1 MSTII
6 THAFEQWQANDL
18 LKPGDIQL
26 DEFILANVP
35 GLDPDAAIDRDAGL
49 PDAAH
54 IVWREPVNAAGVVN
68 KNTVAYSFTIG
79 TNVGNF
85 AFNWIGLICK
95 KTGLLAMVTTVPA
108 LEKVKTTATEQGNAF
123 TRSFLIEFTG
133 ASEKTG
139 INTPAETWQI
149 DFTAR
154 LTGIDEYQRLLN
166 IDHYGNALFFDDGWL
181 VQRNNAK
188 YSCLPGLGYVAG
200 LRLAN
205 DTARDVVIA
214 AKPAAVWLDTVW
226 QGSVMTACVP
236 VTDICVITSG
246 DLAEY
251 SDAAG
256 KTHYV
261 FKIAEIAADGVV
273 TDLRPVRNSDDLDKR
288 YLRRSLNLSDVDDV
302 ATARDN
308 LKLGNS
314 ATRDVGTVAG
324 TVAAGDDSRIVHAV
338 QDSRKIN
345 NKALTGDITLT
356 YADVGAVPTSRKINN
371 KALTGDITLTYAD
384 VGAVPT
390 SRKIN
395 NRALTGDITLTYAD
409 VGAVPTSRKIN
420 NKALTSDITLTAED
434 VDAVPPTRQV
444 NGHSLNTDI
453 AVTSTDIFRDQ
464 AIYIGLEQNI
474 NYYTTPGIYYQPAN
488 AATSAALNYPENQAG
503 ALIVYRDAGIQQE
516 YRVYN
521 SSRRWTRAQYAGGA
535 WTPWALE
542 YNTQNKPMY
551 TDVGAA
557 AANHQ
562 HHWSDIYG
570 APDFITAASADARYL
585 GNFAFYT
592 SNGTFTV
599 PAGVYRV
606 LVEMIGGGGGGCSKG
621 STGISTGSLPGGFAA
636 TPVLAIVSVTPGQQI
651 EVLVGGGGLGAP
663 KDSAVPSGFSYAPGG
678 GGGRSVFLDLIASG
692 ASSLFFSGVWR
703 SGYSATVTSVA
714 GGDGEN
720 SAYGTGGKG
729 VLSYSSGTLHA
740 GHNDG
745 TGYGAGGSGGSNANT
760 RNVMDAGG
768 NGSPGFV
775 KVMW

>member
-1 MSTII
+1 MATII
-6 THAFEQWQANDL
+6 TTAFEQWQAADL
-18 LKPGDIQL
+18 LTPGDISL
-26 DEFILANVP
+26 DEFVLANVP
-35 GLDPDAAIDRDAGL
+35 GLDPDAAINRDAGL
-49 PDAAH
+49 PDAAQ
-54 IVWREPVNAAGVVN
+54 IVYREPVNAAGVVN
-68 KNTVAYSFTIG
+68 KNTVAYSFTLG

-85 AFNWIGLICK
+85 SFNWIGLICK
-95 KTGLLAMVTTVPA
+95 KTGLLAMATTVPA

-123 TRSFLIEFTG
+123 TRSFLIEFNG
-133 ASEKTG
+133 AAEKTG

-154 LTGIDEYQRLLN
+154 LTGIDEYQRQLN
-166 IDHYGNALFFDDGWL
+166 IDHYGNALFFGDGWL

-205 DTARDVVIA
+205 DTARDVAIA

-302 ATARDN
+302 ATARNN

-371 KALTGDITLTYAD
+371 KTLTNDISLTYAD

-395 NRALTGDITLTYAD
+395 NKALTGDITLTYAD

-420 NKALTSDITLTAED
+420 NKALTSDITLTYAD
-434 VDAVPPTRQV
+434 VGAVPTSCKINNKALTGDITLTYADVGAVPTSRKI
-444 NGHSLNTDI
+444 NNKALTGDI
-453 AVTSTDIFRDQ
+453 TLT
-464 AIYIGLEQNI
+464 
-474 NYYTTPGIYYQPAN
+474 
-488 AATSAALNYPENQAG
+488 
-503 ALIVYRDAGIQQE
+503 
-516 YRVYN
+516 
-521 SSRRWTRAQYAGGA
+521 YA
-535 WTPWALE
+535 
-542 YNTQNKPMY
+542 
-551 TDVGAA
+551 DVGAA
-557 AANHQ
+557 AASHL

-585 GNFAFYT
+585 NRYVMFTA
-592 SNGTFTV
+592 NGSFTV
-599 PAGVYRV
+599 PAGVQKMS
-606 LVEMIGGGGGGCSKG
+606 VELIGGGGGGGGGGAYSGGGGGASK
-621 STGISTGSLPGGFAA
+621 
-636 TPVLAIVSVTPGQQI
+636 PVTAIVDVTPGA
-651 EVLVGGGGLGAP
+651 VLSVVVGGGGVGGTVVRSTVGNMNTGNPGSAGGA
-663 KDSAVPSGFSYAPGG
+663 SSFSGVSSYGG
-678 GGGRSVFLDLIASG
+678 GGGIGGSAGGTSTIKTAAGPNG
-692 ASSLFFSGVWR
+692 ASSVYGNGGAGV
-703 SGYSATVTSVA
+703 V
-714 GGDGEN
+714 GGSN
-720 SAYGTGGKG
+720 
-729 VLSYSSGTLHA
+729 
-740 GHNDG
+740 NG
-745 TGYGAGGSGGSNANT
+745 TGYGAGGSAGAYGTNPAGCFP
-760 RNVMDAGG
+760 GG

-775 KVMW
+775 KLSW

>member
-1 MSTII
+1 MATII
-6 THAFEQWQANDL
+6 TTAFEQWQAADL
-18 LKPGDIQL
+18 LTPGDISL
-26 DEFILANVP
+26 DEFVLANVP
-35 GLDPDAAIDRDAGL
+35 GLDPDAAINRDAGL
-49 PDAAH
+49 PDAAQ
-54 IVWREPVNAAGVVN
+54 IVYREPVNAAGVVN
-68 KNTVAYSFTIG
+68 KNTVAYSFTLG

-85 AFNWIGLICK
+85 SFNWIGLICK
-95 KTGLLAMVTTVPA
+95 KTGLLAMATTVPA

-123 TRSFLIEFTG
+123 TRSFLIEFNG
-133 ASEKTG
+133 AAEKTG

-154 LTGIDEYQRLLN
+154 LTGIDEYQRQLN
-166 IDHYGNALFFDDGWL
+166 IDHYGNALFFGDGWL

-205 DTARDVVIA
+205 DTARDVAIA

-314 ATRDVGTVAG
+314 ATRDVGTVAA

-371 KALTGDITLTYAD
+371 KTLTNDISLTYAD

-395 NRALTGDITLTYAD
+395 NKALTGDITLTYAD

-420 NKALTSDITLTAED
+420 NKALTSDITLTYAD
-434 VDAVPPTRQV
+434 VGAVPTSCKINNKALTGDITLTYADVGAVPTSRKI
-444 NGHSLNTDI
+444 NNKALTGDI
-453 AVTSTDIFRDQ
+453 TLT
-464 AIYIGLEQNI
+464 
-474 NYYTTPGIYYQPAN
+474 
-488 AATSAALNYPENQAG
+488 
-503 ALIVYRDAGIQQE
+503 
-516 YRVYN
+516 
-521 SSRRWTRAQYAGGA
+521 YA
-535 WTPWALE
+535 
-542 YNTQNKPMY
+542 
-551 TDVGAA
+551 DVGAA
-557 AANHQ
+557 AASHL

>member
-1 MSTII
+1 MATII
-6 THAFEQWQANDL
+6 TRAFEQWQADDL
-18 LKPGDIQL
+18 VKPGDIQL

-35 GLDPDAAIDRDAGL
+35 ELDSDAAIDRDAGL

-54 IVWREPVNAAGVVN
+54 IVYREPVNAAGVVN

-108 LEKVKTTATEQGNAF
+108 LQKVKTTATEQGNAF

-166 IDHYGNALFFDDGWL
+166 IDAYGNALFFDDGWL
-181 VQRNNAK
+181 VQRNGAK

-205 DTARDVVIA
+205 DAARDVAVGS
-214 AKPAAVWLDTVW
+214 KPAAIWLDTVW
-226 QGSVMTACVP
+226 QGSVMTACAP
-236 VTDICVITSG
+236 VTEICVVTSG

-251 SDAAG
+251 TDEAS

-261 FKIAEIAADGVV
+261 FKIAEIAADGAV
-273 TDLRPVRNSDDLDKR
+273 TDLRPVRSSDNLDKR
-288 YLRRSLNLSDVDDV
+288 YLRRSLNLADV
-302 ATARDN
+302 ADVVASRKN
-308 LKLGNS
+308 LKLGNA
-314 ATRDVGTVAG
+314 ATCDTGTAAG

-345 NKALTGDITLT
+345 GKTLTDDISLT
-356 YADVGAVPTSRKINN
+356 YADVGAVPTSRKING
-371 KALTGDITLTYAD
+371 KTLTGDISLTYAD

-390 SRKIN
+390 SRKVN
-395 NRALTGDITLTYAD
+395 GKTLTGDISLTYAD
-409 VGAVPTSRKIN
+409 VGAVP
-420 NKALTSDITLTAED
+420 ITRTI
-434 VDAVPPTRQV
+434 
-444 NGHSLNTDI
+444 NGHPLNVDFN
-453 AVTSTDIFRDQ
+453 VTSQDIFHTQ
-464 AIYIGLEQNI
+464 AVYLDNIQNM
-474 NYYTTPGIYYQPAN
+474 NDVTTAGIYFQPAN
-488 AATSAALNYPENQAG
+488 ANTSAALNYPENLAG
-503 ALIVYRDAGIQQE
+503 ALIVYKDAGTQQE

-542 YNTQNKPMY
+542 YNTQNKPTY
-551 TDVGAA
+551 IDVNAVPTFRKINGKALSSDISLTYADTGAA
-557 AANHQ
+557 AASHRHN
-562 HHWSDIYG
+562 WSDIDG
-570 APDFITAASADARYL
+570 VPDFITTANADARYL

-636 TPVLAIVSVTPGQQI
+636 TPVLAVVSVTPGQQI

-663 KDSAVPSGFSYAPGG
+663 KDAGVPSDSSYAPGG
-678 GGGRSVFLDLIASG
+678 DGGHSVFLDLIAPG

-703 SGYSATVTSVA
+703 SGYGATVTSVA

-729 VLSYSSGTLHA
+729 VLSYSSATLLA

-745 TGYGAGGSGGSNANT
+745 TGYGAGGSGGSNANA
-760 RNVMDAGG
+760 RNIMDAGG

-775 KVMW
+775 KVIW

>member
-1 MSTII
+1 MATII
-6 THAFEQWQANDL
+6 TTAFEQWQAADL
-18 LKPGDIQL
+18 LTPGQISL
-26 DEFILANVP
+26 DEFVLANVP
-35 GLDPDAAIDRDAGL
+35 GLDPDAAINRDAGL
-49 PDAAH
+49 PDAAQ
-54 IVWREPVNAAGVVN
+54 IVYREPVNAAGVVN
-68 KNTVAYSFTIG
+68 KNTVAYSFTLG

-85 AFNWIGLICK
+85 SFNWIGLICK
-95 KTGLLAMVTTVPA
+95 KTGLLAMVTTVPTQD
-108 LEKVKTTATEQGNAF
+108 KVKTTATEQGNAL
-123 TRSFLIEFTG
+123 TRSFLIEFNG
-133 ASEKTG
+133 AAEKTG

-205 DTARDVVIA
+205 DTARDVAIA

-236 VTDICVITSG
+236 VTDVCVATSG

-251 SDAAG
+251 SDDAG

-345 NKALTGDITLT
+345 GKTLANDISLT
-356 YADVGAVPTSRKINN
+356 YADVG
-371 KALTGDITLTYAD
+371 
-384 VGAVPT
+384 
-390 SRKIN
+390 
-395 NRALTGDITLTYAD
+395 
-409 VGAVPTSRKIN
+409 
-420 NKALTSDITLTAED
+420 
-434 VDAVPPTRQV
+434 AVPPTRQV

>member
-1 MSTII
+1 MATII
-6 THAFEQWQANDL
+6 TTAFEQWQAADL
-18 LKPGDIQL
+18 LTPGDISL
-26 DEFILANVP
+26 DEFVLANVP
-35 GLDPDAAIDRDAGL
+35 GLDPDAVINRDAGL
-49 PDAAH
+49 PDAAQ
-54 IVWREPVNAAGVVN
+54 IVYREPVNAAGVVN
-68 KNTVAYSFTIG
+68 KNTVAYSFTLG
-79 TNVGNF
+79 TNVGDF
-85 AFNWIGLICK
+85 SFNWIGLICK

-123 TRSFLIEFTG
+123 TRSFLIEFNG
-133 ASEKTG
+133 AAEKTG

-154 LTGIDEYQRLLN
+154 LTGIDEYQRQLN
-166 IDHYGNALFFDDGWL
+166 IDHYGNALFFGDGWL

-205 DTARDVVIA
+205 DTARDVAIA

-236 VTDICVITSG
+236 VADICVITSG

-251 SDAAG
+251 SDDAG

-356 YADVGAVPTSRKINN
+356 YV
-371 KALTGDITLTYAD
+371 
-384 VGAVPT
+384 
-390 SRKIN
+390 
-395 NRALTGDITLTYAD
+395 D

-420 NKALTSDITLTAED
+420 NKALTSDITLTAAD

-464 AIYIGLEQNI
+464 AIYIGFEQNI

-503 ALIVYRDAGIQQE
+503 ALIVYRDAGVQQE

-621 STGISTGSLPGGFAA
+621 HGGVSTGSLPGGFAA
-636 TPVLAIVSVTPGQQI
+636 SPVMAVVSVAPGQQI
-651 EVLVGGGGLGAP
+651 EVLVGGGGLGASKKTSLP
-663 KDSAVPSGFSYAPGG
+663 TNASYAQGG
-678 GGGRSVFLDLIASG
+678 GGGDSVFLDLVAPG
-692 ASSLFFSGVWR
+692 AGSAFLPGVWR
-703 SGYSATVTSVA
+703 SGYGATVTSVA

-729 VLSYSSGTLHA
+729 VLSYMSSTLLA

-745 TGYGAGGSGGSNANT
+745 AGYGAGGSGGSNSNT
-760 RNVMDAGG
+760 GNLMDDGG

>member
-1 MSTII
+1 MATII
-6 THAFEQWQANDL
+6 TTAFEQWQAADL
-18 LKPGDIQL
+18 LTPGDISL
-26 DEFILANVP
+26 DEFVLANVP
-35 GLDPDAAIDRDAGL
+35 GLDPDAVINRDAGL
-49 PDAAH
+49 PDAAQ
-54 IVWREPVNAAGVVN
+54 IVYREPVNAAGVVN
-68 KNTVAYSFTIG
+68 KNTVAYSFTLG

-85 AFNWIGLICK
+85 SFNWIGLICK

-188 YSCLPGLGYVAG
+188 YNCLPGLGYVAG

-205 DTARDVVIA
+205 DTARDVAIA

-345 NKALTGDITLT
+345 GKTLANDISLT
-356 YADVGAVPTSRKINN
+356 YADVG
-371 KALTGDITLTYAD
+371 
-384 VGAVPT
+384 
-390 SRKIN
+390 
-395 NRALTGDITLTYAD
+395 
-409 VGAVPTSRKIN
+409 
-420 NKALTSDITLTAED
+420 
-434 VDAVPPTRQV
+434 AVPPTRQV